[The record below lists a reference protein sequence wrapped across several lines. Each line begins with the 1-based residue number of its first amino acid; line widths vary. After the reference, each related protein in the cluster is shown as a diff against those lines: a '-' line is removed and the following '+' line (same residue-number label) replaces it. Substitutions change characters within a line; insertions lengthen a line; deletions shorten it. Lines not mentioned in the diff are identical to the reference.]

1 MNNKVIENLE
11 IINLKI
17 SKQLILNDYNVN
29 EIIKRILANIK
40 EINTNIEEINTQINN
55 LISE

>member
-29 EIIKRILANIK
+29 ETIKQILVSI
-40 EINTNIEEINTQINN
+40 
-55 LISE
+55 

>member
-29 EIIKRILANIK
+29 EIIKQILVNIK
-40 EINTNIEEINTQINN
+40 DLNT
-55 LISE
+55 